1 MENSPRIIK
10 RYANRKL
17 YDSVESRYV
26 TLEHV
31 GLMVKEGIEVQIIDN
46 RSKEDITGPTLARLV
61 MNEERVKNSSLP
73 ISTLR
78 QLVQSGGELITKRVT
93 QPVSNLRGEAEK
105 TVSNLRGEAE
115 KTVSNLK
122 GEARKNVANFREDVE
137 KSLNKLLTKER
148 EGAEA
153 IRQGARDWLEG
164 AQARLDEA
172 HRHMDEKIAEVRAAI
187 PIVLSNRADLDQLH
201 GRVDALEKILKEKGI
216 DLDT

>member
-1 MENSPRIIK
+1 MDNSPRVIK

-26 TLEHV
+26 TLEQV
-31 GLMVKEGIEVQIIDN
+31 GTMVKAGIEVQIIDN

-61 MNEERVKNSSLP
+61 MNEEKAKNSSLP

-78 QLVQSGGELITKRVT
+78 QLVQSGGELLSKRVT
-93 QPVSNLRGEAEK
+93 KPVSNLK
-105 TVSNLRGEAE
+105 GEAE

-122 GEARKNVANFREDVE
+122 GEAEKTVSNLKGEAEKTVATFREDVE
-137 KSLNKLLTKER
+137 KGLNKLLSKER

-164 AQARLDEA
+164 AQNRLDEA
-172 HRHMDEKIAEVRAAI
+172 NRHLDEKISEMRAAI

-201 GRVDALEKILKEKGI
+201 ARVTLLEKILKEKGI
-216 DLDT
+216 VLDD

>member
-1 MENSPRIIK
+1 MDNSPRVIK

-26 TLEHV
+26 TLEQV
-31 GLMVKEGIEVQIIDN
+31 GTMVKAGIEVQIIDN

-61 MNEERVKNSSLP
+61 MNEEKAKNSSLP

-78 QLVQSGGELITKRVT
+78 QLVQSGGELLSKRVT
-93 QPVSNLRGEAEK
+93 KPVSNLK
-105 TVSNLRGEAE
+105 GEAE

-122 GEARKNVANFREDVE
+122 GEAEKTVATFREDVE
-137 KSLNKLLTKER
+137 KGLNKLLSKER

-164 AQARLDEA
+164 AQNRLDEA
-172 HRHMDEKIAEVRAAI
+172 NRHLDEKISEMRAAI

-201 GRVDALEKILKEKGI
+201 ARVTLLEKILKEKGI
-216 DLDT
+216 VLDD